1 MPYATAKRVTIEFPC
16 PGLARRCSAPKV
28 YRASQYDT
36 HMHSNIRS
44 TQFLLHD
51 YNLEK
56 TWLNFSSMVL
66 RNCCVY
72 TCGEDEIKA
81 FRFFFFL
88 QFVGRSGADNDR
100 YSDPALHSIGN
111 SGVHGD
117 DMLRAQVIQPR
128 EILKTA
134 ALCQRQSRASY
145 ALLQRHGWVKL
156 TFTSVVSI
164 FFSFSF
170 LFFSSYS
177 INDEI
182 ECVRDTDYI
191 PLRNSLS

>member
-1 MPYATAKRVTIEFPC
+1 MTIKPVFPAKRLGEQCF
-16 PGLARRCSAPKV
+16 
-28 YRASQYDT
+28 YRASCTFADQHSTCTQVQHNAVCDCEEGYHRVSLSRPSKKVFCAEGISCQPIRHTHALQYSQYTVPVAQITIQRKLDV
-36 HMHSNIRS
+36 
-44 TQFLLHD
+44 
-51 YNLEK
+51 NLD
-56 TWLNFSSMVL
+56 FSFSMVL

-145 ALLQRHGWVKL
+145 ALLQRHG
-156 TFTSVVSI
+156 
-164 FFSFSF
+164 
-170 LFFSSYS
+170 
-177 INDEI
+177 
-182 ECVRDTDYI
+182 
-191 PLRNSLS
+191 

>member
-1 MPYATAKRVTIEFPC
+1 
-16 PGLARRCSAPKV
+16 
-28 YRASQYDT
+28 
-36 HMHSNIRS
+36 
-44 TQFLLHD
+44 
-51 YNLEK
+51 
-56 TWLNFSSMVL
+56 MVL

-81 FRFFFFL
+81 FRFFFFFL

-145 ALLQRHGWVKL
+145 ALLQRHG
-156 TFTSVVSI
+156 
-164 FFSFSF
+164 
-170 LFFSSYS
+170 
-177 INDEI
+177 
-182 ECVRDTDYI
+182 
-191 PLRNSLS
+191 

>member
-1 MPYATAKRVTIEFPC
+1 
-16 PGLARRCSAPKV
+16 
-28 YRASQYDT
+28 
-36 HMHSNIRS
+36 
-44 TQFLLHD
+44 
-51 YNLEK
+51 
-56 TWLNFSSMVL
+56 MVL

-81 FRFFFFL
+81 FRFFFFS
-88 QFVGRSGADNDR
+88 GRSGADNDR

-145 ALLQRHGWVKL
+145 ALLQRHG
-156 TFTSVVSI
+156 
-164 FFSFSF
+164 
-170 LFFSSYS
+170 
-177 INDEI
+177 
-182 ECVRDTDYI
+182 
-191 PLRNSLS
+191 

>member
-1 MPYATAKRVTIEFPC
+1 M
-16 PGLARRCSAPKV
+16 
-28 YRASQYDT
+28 
-36 HMHSNIRS
+36 
-44 TQFLLHD
+44 
-51 YNLEK
+51 EK
-56 TWLNFSSMVL
+56 TKLKRFV
-66 RNCCVY
+66 
-72 TCGEDEIKA
+72 
-81 FRFFFFL
+81 FFFFL

-177 INDEI
+177 INDETIRTCQGHRLYSIKKLALVKSI
-182 ECVRDTDYI
+182 EAKYRWRTRLFSDLEDK
-191 PLRNSLS
+191 S